1 MLRRLFPLTGQL
13 RDASRGS
20 LRSDLSAGFTVGVM
34 LVPQGMAY
42 ALIAG
47 VPPIYGLYTG
57 LVPLLVYALLGTSR
71 QLAVGPVAIVSLLV
85 AAGVGPLAEGDGQRY
100 LELTFLL
107 AAMVGVIQLALG
119 LLRFGFITNLLSH
132 PVLVGFTSA
141 AAIIIGASQLR
152 HLLGVDLPRSSDVP
166 EIIAGLWGSLGDV
179 HGITLAVGLG
189 AMALLVAVQRWRRAF
204 PGALAVVVVSTGV
217 VALLGLH
224 RVGVDVVGDVPGG
237 LPAPV
242 LPPLGD
248 GEALLALLPVALTI
262 ALVGFMES
270 IAVAK
275 VYASRYGYDLDPDR
289 ELTAMGAANLVG
301 AFFRAFPVAGGFSR
315 TAVNAQ
321 AGARTALAGLVS
333 AGVVAVTLLLLTDL
347 FRLLPNAALAAI
359 ILVAVAGLFNW
370 REALRLWEVDRRDL
384 AMMAV
389 TFGATLGLGIEPGI
403 LVGVLASLTALVYE
417 TSRPNVAVL
426 GRLPGTESF
435 RGLDRHPR
443 AEEPE
448 GGLVFRMDASLSFA
462 NARFFRDRVREHV
475 EAAERLRWLIFDFHP
490 VNRIDS
496 TALHELEMVVDE
508 LRARGIEPAFAGVK
522 SAVMDRLRAVA
533 LDERVGRERFFLEVA
548 DAVREAEGAGELSA
562 VSAADHLE
570 VPER

>member
-13 RDASRGS
+13 RDSPRRH

-47 VPPIYGLYTG
+47 VPPIYGLYAG

-85 AAGVGPLAEGDGQRY
+85 AAGVGPLADGDGQRY

-107 AAMVGVIQLALG
+107 AAMVGIIQLALG
-119 LLRFGFITNLLSH
+119 ILRFGFITNLLSH
-132 PVLVGFTSA
+132 PVLAGFTSA

-152 HLLGVDLPRSSDVP
+152 HLLGVDLPRSSEVP

-275 VYASRYGYDLDPDR
+275 VYASRYGYDVDPDR

-321 AGARTALAGLVS
+321 AGARTALAGLLS

-426 GRLPGTESF
+426 GRLPGTETF
-435 RGLDRHPR
+435 RGLDRHPG
-443 AEEPE
+443 AEKPE